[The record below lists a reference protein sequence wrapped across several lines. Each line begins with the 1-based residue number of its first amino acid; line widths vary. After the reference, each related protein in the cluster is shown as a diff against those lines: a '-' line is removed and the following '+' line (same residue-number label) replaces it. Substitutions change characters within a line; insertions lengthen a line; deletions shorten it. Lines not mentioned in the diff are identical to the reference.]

1 MKRAT
6 AEKAM
11 LPITLMP
18 RNIRVAK
25 IVSANRLVE
34 SFLGIV

>member
-18 RNIRVAK
+18 RNIRAVK
-25 IVSANRLVE
+25 IVSVNGLVK